1 MRTLGVKGIQ
11 VSGNRKDRGP
21 EEGCSCVPKDEQ
33 EGQHAWSGDRS
44 DRTWRAHHLDPPS
57 FRREPLEVWSG
68 RVKPSDFAC
77 RKPLSWLGGERVT
90 HRQMGR
96 QEAQATT

>member
-1 MRTLGVKGIQ
+1 MCRRMSKKASMPGV
-11 VSGNRKDRGP
+11 
-21 EEGCSCVPKDEQ
+21 ET
-33 EGQHAWSGDRS
+33 GQTGHGEP
-44 DRTWRAHHLDPPS
+44 HHLDPPS